1 VTLDFAG
8 SFVVAAW
15 DEAGE
20 SPGLR
25 ARLLGVDGSLVAAFA
40 MGNRFTIEEWRFDS
54 RVVRWLD
61 ADMNRDGHIAF
72 AWRQADTP
80 ATPTQPE
87 PPALPNRARRF
98 LLTDRSC
105 GSLTV
110 TELRIEPGAPTS
122 ADPLLLKVRSSARCE
137 VAALVDWSFEP
148 SPTALPEV
156 DGALRIDLR
165 SEPQPGCSSMLPAA
179 TTLPVQVPPLPAG
192 EYQVTLALDTPEGA
206 CTLPYGLTV
215 ASGAPPH
222 PDTPPLVSDQ
232 LPGFRTWVVISA
244 GGESVPGRM
253 ESECLAETL
262 CVSGRLEG
270 RSEVFVRVPGPKPND
285 RLWPTIVKLTTS
297 VVEVWI
303 EQVSTGV
310 VEYSRLEGARPG
322 VDALPGLFD
331 GEGFPPV

>member
-1 VTLDFAG
+1 
-8 SFVVAAW
+8 
-15 DEAGE
+15 
-20 SPGLR
+20 
-25 ARLLGVDGSLVAAFA
+25 
-40 MGNRFTIEEWRFDS
+40 
-54 RVVRWLD
+54 
-61 ADMNRDGHIAF
+61 
-72 AWRQADTP
+72 
-80 ATPTQPE
+80 
-87 PPALPNRARRF
+87 
-98 LLTDRSC
+98 
-105 GSLTV
+105 
-110 TELRIEPGAPTS
+110 
-122 ADPLLLKVRSSARCE
+122 LKIRSSARCE
-137 VAALVDWSFEP
+137 VAALVDWSFDP

-165 SEPQPGCSSMLPAA
+165 SEPQPGCSSMLPSA

-222 PDTPPLVSDQ
+222 PGTPPLVSDQ

-297 VVEVWI
+297 EVEVWI
-303 EQVSTGV
+303 EQVSTGE
-310 VEYSRLEGARPG
+310 VEYYRLEGARPG
-322 VDALPGLFD
+322 VDELPGLFD
-331 GEGFPPV
+331 REGFPPD